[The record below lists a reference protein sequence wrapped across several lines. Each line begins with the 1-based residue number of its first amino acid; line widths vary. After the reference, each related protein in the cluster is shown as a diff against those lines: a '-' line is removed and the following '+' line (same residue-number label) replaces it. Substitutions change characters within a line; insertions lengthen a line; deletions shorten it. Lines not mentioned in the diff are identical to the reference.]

1 MTNSES
7 DVLIIGAGGA
17 GLAAMSALADSGRKV
32 LLLEARDRIGGRMW
46 TQTVPGL
53 AVPIEYG
60 AEFIHGFAPATMAFL
75 KKGGKTA
82 IESTDT
88 HWRLH
93 ARELHKTNEFFH
105 DVQRAMR

>member
-1 MTNSES
+1 MTDFES

-17 GLAAMSALADSGRKV
+17 GWAAAAEIADTGRKV
-32 LLLEARDRIGGRMW
+32 LIVEARDRIGGRMW
-46 TQTVPGL
+46 TQHVPGL

-75 KKGGKTA
+75 KRGGKTT

-88 HWRLH
+88 HWRL
-93 ARELHKTNEFFH
+93 RNGELQKSNEFF
-105 DVQRAMR
+105 

>member
-1 MTNSES
+1 MTDTHN

-17 GLAAMSALADSGRKV
+17 GLAAMCALAEAGRQV

-46 TQTVPGL
+46 TQAVPGL

-60 AEFIHGFAPATMAFL
+60 AEFIHGHAPATMAFL
-75 KKGGKTA
+75 KKGGQSA

-88 HWRLH
+88 HWR
-93 ARELHKTNEFFH
+93 A
-105 DVQRAMR
+105 